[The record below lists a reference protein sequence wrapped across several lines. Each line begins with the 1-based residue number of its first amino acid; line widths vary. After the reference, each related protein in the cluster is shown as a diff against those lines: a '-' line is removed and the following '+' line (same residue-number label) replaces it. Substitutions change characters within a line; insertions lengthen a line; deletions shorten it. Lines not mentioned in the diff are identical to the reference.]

1 MVWVK
6 FIFCILIIFFSG
18 RKIARYGDIVAEKTG
33 LGGVWIGLI
42 LLALITSLPELF
54 NGVSAVI
61 IVDAPDLTV
70 GNLLGANAFNL
81 LNLALLD
88 IACQNSSLLAV
99 ASRTHRLTAW
109 LSLLMV
115 LLVAVSL
122 FISSRFHA
130 LGIGWVGWYT
140 PAIIIFYLVF
150 LRVIY
155 FFEQRQ
161 PFSQE
166 TGLKKY
172 EAKSTGRVYLH
183 FAMWGAIIIGA
194 GIWLAIIGDEIDFI
208 YGWGESFVGS
218 LLLAFTTT
226 LPEMTV
232 SFTAMRMGA
241 KDMAIANML
250 GSNLFNM
257 AIIPVDDL
265 LYLKSP
271 ILAAVSGSHLIT
283 ALAVM
288 VMTLLFIA
296 GLRFKPGRLLRLSW
310 CSSALIG
317 LFLISAYFSFT
328 QPSLSFLFQW

>member
-6 FIFCILIIFFSG
+6 FVFCILIIFFSG
-18 RKIARYGDIVAEKTG
+18 RKVARYGDIIAEKTG

-81 LNLALLD
+81 LNLAILD
-88 IACQNSSLLAV
+88 IACRNSSLLAA
-99 ASRTHRLTAW
+99 ASRTHQLTAW

-115 LLVAVSL
+115 LLVAVSV

-130 LGIGWVGWYT
+130 LGIGWIGWYT
-140 PAIIIFYLVF
+140 PTIIIFYLVF
-150 LRVIY
+150 MRVIY

-161 PFSQE
+161 PFPQE
-166 TGLKKY
+166 TGLKY
-172 EAKSTGRVYLH
+172 EEKNTGRTYLH
-183 FAMWGAIIIGA
+183 FAIWGAIIIGA
-194 GIWLAIIGDEIDFI
+194 GIWLAVIGDEIDFI

-241 KDMAIANML
+241 RDMAIANML

-271 ILAAVSGSHLIT
+271 ILAAVSESHLIT
-283 ALAVM
+283 AFAVM

-296 GLRFKPGRLLRLSW
+296 GLRFKPGRLFRLSW
-310 CSSALIG
+310 CSLALIG
-317 LFLISAYFSFT
+317 LFLLTAYFSFT
-328 QPSLSFLFQW
+328 QPGLGFLFQW

>member
-1 MVWVK
+1 LVWVK
-6 FIFCILIIFFSG
+6 FVFCILIIFFSG
-18 RKIARYGDIVAEKTG
+18 RKVARYGDIIAEKTG

-54 NGVSAVI
+54 NGVSAII
-61 IVDAPDLTV
+61 IVDAPDLAV

-81 LNLALLD
+81 LNLAILD
-88 IACQNSSLLAV
+88 IACRNSSLLAV
-99 ASRTHRLTAW
+99 VSRTHQLTAW

-115 LLVAVSL
+115 LLVTVSV
-122 FISSRFHA
+122 FIGSRFHA
-130 LGIGWVGWYT
+130 LGIGWIGWYT
-140 PAIIIFYLVF
+140 PAIILGYLVF
-150 LRVIY
+150 MRVIY

-161 PFSQE
+161 PLPQE
-166 TGLKKY
+166 TGLKY

-183 FAMWGAIIIGA
+183 FAIGGAIIIGA
-194 GIWLAIIGDEIDFI
+194 GIWLAIIGDEIDMV

-218 LLLAFTTT
+218 FLLAFTTT

-241 KDMAIANML
+241 RDMAIANML

-271 ILAAVSGSHLIT
+271 ILAAVSESHLIT
-283 ALAVM
+283 AFAVM

-296 GLRFKPGRLLRLSW
+296 GLRFKPRRLFRLSW
-310 CSSALIG
+310 CSLALIM
-317 LFLISAYFSFT
+317 LFLLSAYFSFT
-328 QPSLSFLFQW
+328 QPGLGFLFQW

>member
-1 MVWVK
+1 LVWVK

-18 RKIARYGDIVAEKTG
+18 RKIARYGDIIAEKTG
-33 LGGVWIGLI
+33 LGGIWIGLI

-70 GNLLGANAFNL
+70 GNLLGANAFNM

-88 IACQNSSLLAV
+88 IACQNGSLLAV

-115 LLVAVSL
+115 LLVAVSV

-130 LGIGWVGWYT
+130 LGIGWIGWYT

-150 LRVIY
+150 MRVIY

-183 FAMWGAIIIGA
+183 FAIWGAIIIGA

-241 KDMAIANML
+241 RDMAIANML

-271 ILAAVSGSHLIT
+271 ILVAVSENHLIT
-283 ALAVM
+283 AFAVM

-296 GLRFKPGRLLRLSW
+296 GLRFKPERLFRLSW
-310 CSSALIG
+310 CSLALIG
-317 LFLISAYFSFT
+317 LFLLTAYFSFT
-328 QPSLSFLFQW
+328 QPGLGFLFQ